1 MRPKHSLVSLAL
13 LSLIAIAHP
22 SNLVAQTF
30 TTIIDNYACAQFPNG
45 QQAVVELTSTG
56 FLLVRSSDVRKN
68 INTRKQIVLRKLEA
82 MNDLISNFQRAR
94 IAKSKLIKGTN
105 KIVLKIFKPE
115 EVGTLPAELPPDDAE
130 LQAIN
135 VRNQLLAKRNVL
147 KTVIELVNS
156 CEGGVNPFTGKG
168 KLIGVAI
175 LPFSMASSNTI
186 YGGFVIF
193 APKMTN
199 KYSRTPTGYN
209 VCLKTIYPDGSVS
222 RLYTGFGDDYI
233 CGTGTFKF
241 EGVPQSECRKIIP
254 SGNVGYVIQ
263 KRSYAFVTLP
273 GQTTQQLLDQIRLE
287 VVQDQP
293 VVGVMVFP
301 PDLSRDASV
310 KACEGF

>member
-1 MRPKHSLVSLAL
+1 MRSTVSL
-13 LSLIAIAHP
+13 LSLSLLGLTLLCPP
-22 SNLVAQTF
+22 SNLAAQTF
-30 TTIIDNYACAQFPNG
+30 TTILDNYACAQFPNG
-45 QQAVVELTSTG
+45 QQAVVELTPTG

-68 INTRKQIVLRKLEA
+68 INTRKQIILRKLETIS
-82 MNDLISNFQRAR
+82 DLISNFQRAR

-115 EVGTLPAELPPDDAE
+115 EVGTLPSELQPDDAE

-135 VRNQLLAKRNVL
+135 VKNQLLAKRNVL
-147 KTVIELVNS
+147 KTVVDLVNS
-156 CEGGVNPFTGKG
+156 CESGINPFTGKG
-168 KLIGVAI
+168 KIVGAAI

-193 APKMTN
+193 APKMAN
-199 KYSRTPTGYN
+199 KFSRQPTGYN

-233 CGTGTFKF
+233 CGTGTLKF
-241 EGVPQSECRKIIP
+241 EGIPQSECRKIIP
-254 SGNVGYVIQ
+254 AGNVGYVIQ

-273 GQTTQQLLDQIRLE
+273 GQTTQQLLDQMRLE

-293 VVGVMVFP
+293 IVGLMVFP